1 VRALTKFVIIFLQLF
16 EAQETAATA
25 ARAIYAFMRKS
36 IEVRYGV
43 TGPPPPKTEGDAM
56 DTQ

>member
-1 VRALTKFVIIFLQLF
+1 MQLF

-25 ARAIYAFMRKS
+25 SRAIYAFMRKS

-43 TGPPPPKTEGDAM
+43 TGPAPEKTEPQAM
-56 DTQ
+56 DTH